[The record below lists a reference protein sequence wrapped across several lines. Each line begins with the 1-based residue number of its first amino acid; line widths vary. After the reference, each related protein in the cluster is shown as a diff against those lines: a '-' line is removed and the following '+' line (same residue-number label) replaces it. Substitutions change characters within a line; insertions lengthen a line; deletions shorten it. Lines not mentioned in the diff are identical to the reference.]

1 MRNKVPDGAKR
12 GTAFFRPKF
21 PKETGS
27 QRTLIFTIFGVNF
40 GRNQTRVV
48 RCINRGVLQFLEPGH
63 LRFERRDHRQ
73 RTTPYLENTVQYTSN
88 FGGFGG
94 CPPPSPPLVGRGGG
108 KSHGM
113 RLRHDHK
120 TPSTVAFQNNAGEK
134 DSREEYCMG
143 CVPRGVGGPSSPRSA
158 INAVG
163 GAG

>member
-27 QRTLIFTIFGVNF
+27 QRTLILTIFGVNF

-108 KSHGM
+108 N
-113 RLRHDHK
+113 
-120 TPSTVAFQNNAGEK
+120 P
-134 DSREEYCMG
+134 MG
-143 CVPRGVGGPSSPRSA
+143 CDYGTTIRLHPPSPFRTMPGKRTVGK
-158 INAVG
+158 NTVW
-163 GAG
+163 GACRAG